1 MDNNL
6 TNLGTEDV
14 VEQLLL
20 HMIVMFLDIFPGLR
34 LAVAKILTLWNY
46 MGCSRIEA
54 DSNLDRTS
62 KEENKR
68 AFTLTLCLRF
78 RSIFETL
85 HGCTF
90 YRFSRNQAT
99 FKGLYDKMTRSE
111 SEVARGVMAV
121 VSVVMLSMS
130 DYQGGRFLDCIKV
143 YHACNIIA
151 NLFDKLNIP
160 LKQIVFLTRTQ
171 INDLVALA
179 EHVPIM
185 EEEPAEALHA
195 FGDNDEV
202 EETNGDSNDNG
213 SGPALVRIRLRDA
226 LGML

>member
-1 MDNNL
+1 MDNNFR
-6 TNLGTEDV
+6 NLGTEDV

-20 HMIVMFLDIFPGLR
+20 HMIVMFLDIFPGLM

-54 DSNLDRTS
+54 NSNLDHTS

-85 HGCTF
+85 HGRTF

-130 DYQGGRFLDCIKV
+130 DYQGGRF
-143 YHACNIIA
+143 
-151 NLFDKLNIP
+151 FG
-160 LKQIVFLTRTQ
+160 
-171 INDLVALA
+171 
-179 EHVPIM
+179 
-185 EEEPAEALHA
+185 LHQ
-195 FGDNDEV
+195 GLSCLQHYCE
-202 EETNGDSNDNG
+202 
-213 SGPALVRIRLRDA
+213 LVRQTEHSFEADCFPDA
-226 LGML
+226 HPD